1 MHLIGLNGTDV
12 PPFNRFIPGR
22 IDKLFGKGDYPY
34 RRFWN
39 TWNEPRIER
48 QIRFIK
54 GIANRPYFVVGF
66 SSGGNFA
73 QILAG
78 RDCDC
83 KGLVIHSSQFMKEKP
98 RKIPTLIMSTDG
110 DRTGVNRDLEEM
122 IDFYKDNIGDYL
134 TIYNQKS
141 TSWMAHEF
149 GTPSTVFI
157 KSWYERVFGESWSKV
172 W

>member
-12 PPFNRFIPGR
+12 PLFNRFIPGR

-39 TWNEPRIER
+39 TWNECKIER

-73 QILAG
+73 QILAS
-78 RDCDC
+78 RDNDC
-83 KGLVIHSSQFMKEKP
+83 RGVIIHSAQYMKATP
-98 RKIPTLIMSTDG
+98 RKIPTLIMSTDD
-110 DRTGVNRDLEEM
+110 DRTGVNRDLREM
-122 IDFYKDNIGDYL
+122 IGFYKDNIGDYL
-134 TIYNQKS
+134 TVYSQKPN
-141 TSWMAHEF
+141 SWMAHEF
-149 GTPSTVFI
+149 GTPSIVFI
-157 KSWYERVFGESWSKV
+157 KSWYERVFCESWSKV